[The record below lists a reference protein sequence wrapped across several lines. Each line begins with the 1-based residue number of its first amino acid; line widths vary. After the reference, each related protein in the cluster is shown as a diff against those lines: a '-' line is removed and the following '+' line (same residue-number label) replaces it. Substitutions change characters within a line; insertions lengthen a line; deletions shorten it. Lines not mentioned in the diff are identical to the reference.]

1 MTFSEFLIAN
11 GDENLYQY
19 ISNIAT
25 LETIPD
31 AFFNLLCEKL
41 KMYFVT
47 GGMPE
52 SVSAWTERR
61 SVEAVQQ
68 VLSDIISAYER
79 DFAKHPDTKDF
90 PKISLLWHS
99 IPSQLARE
107 NKKFLY
113 AALKSGARAR
123 EYENTLQ
130 WLCDSGLVYKIFRC
144 LKPGLPLSAYD
155 DLGAFKLYLPDV
167 GILRKLSLL
176 SPVAFGEGNRLFEE
190 FKGALTE
197 NYILQAMHNQFEVPL
212 RYWKSDPRNEVDF
225 ILQREN
231 AVIPIE
237 VKSQKS
243 VSEKIQIKM

>member
-1 MTFSEFLIAN
+1 MN
-11 GDENLYQY
+11 
-19 ISNIAT
+19 NIVT

-31 AFFNLLCEKL
+31 AFYNPLCEKL

-68 VLSDIISAYER
+68 VISDIISAYER
-79 DFAKHPDTKDF
+79 DFAKHPDPKDF

-99 IPSQLARE
+99 ISSQLARE

-113 AALKSGARAR
+113 AALKSCARAR
-123 EYENTLQ
+123 EYEIALQ

-155 DLGAFKLYLPDV
+155 NLGAFKLYLPDV
-167 GILRKLSLL
+167 GIIFGLIRSL
-176 SPVAFGEGNRLFEE
+176 N
-190 FKGALTE
+190 KT
-197 NYILQAMHNQFEVPL
+197 I
-212 RYWKSDPRNEVDF
+212 
-225 ILQREN
+225 
-231 AVIPIE
+231 
-237 VKSQKS
+237 
-243 VSEKIQIKM
+243 